1 MEHIRTFQDGTVME
15 QGPGKF
21 DDYCVYLTRN
31 GANRYA
37 PTDKEYFSFFIEK
50 SKKYGSETIYNDYV
64 SIYNRTTAVK
74 DEGVLN
80 DIEKISKTYID
91 DEVDFT
97 IWFSVIYMGMV
108 AEENRKN
115 AILKKR
121 IKRLGMYQIMF
132 EKMSAG
138 DAAFF
143 SVGKKVPALD
153 PLCRERGF

>member
-1 MEHIRTFQDGTVME
+1 MFRDGTIME

-21 DDYCVYLTRN
+21 DDYCVYLTRE

-50 SKKYGSETIYNDYV
+50 AKKYSSEKIYSDYV
-64 SIYNRTTAVK
+64 SIYDCTTALK
-74 DEGVLN
+74 NETVLN
-80 DIEKISKTYID
+80 DIDKIAETYKG
-91 DEVDFT
+91 DEINFA

-108 AEENRKN
+108 AEENKKN

-121 IKRLGMYQIMF
+121 IKRLAMYQIMF
-132 EKMSAG
+132 EKMTAG

-143 SVGKKVPALD
+143 SRGKRVHELE
-153 PLCRERGF
+153 PLCKERGF

>member
-1 MEHIRTFQDGTVME
+1 MEHIRTFQNGTVME

-21 DDYCVYLTRN
+21 DDYCVYLTRE

-50 SKKYGSETIYNDYV
+50 SRRYSSEKIYEDYV
-64 SIYNRTTAVK
+64 SIYNRTSS
-74 DEGVLN
+74 EISERVLDYIE
-80 DIEKISKTYID
+80 DISESYD
-91 DEVDFT
+91 YDCVDFA
-97 IWFSVIYMGMV
+97 IWFSVIYLGMV
-108 AEENRKN
+108 AEENKKN

-132 EKMSAG
+132 EKMTAG

-143 SVGKKVPALD
+143 SRGKRVHELD
-153 PLCRERGF
+153 PLCKERGF